1 MGSSFKRAALEEQA
15 ANAIKKWHDGVKQKR
30 EKQQDISQSGGDN
43 FGSNRTIGSLD
54 LPTHHRTPDLPDITG
69 FPGKSEIV
77 EVDQEIS
84 KDGLDPAVFTSKNIQ
99 LQRHL
104 THISKI

>member
-30 EKQQDISQSGGDN
+30 KKQQDISQSGGDK

-54 LPTHHRTPDLPDITG
+54 LPTHHSTPGLPDITG
-69 FPGKSEIV
+69 FPGKSEII

-84 KDGLDPAVFTSKNIQ
+84 
-99 LQRHL
+99 
-104 THISKI
+104 